1 MEMAHKVV
9 AKKMSLCP
17 KISIVIP
24 MYNVEKYIGDCME
37 SIARQGYESL
47 EVICVDDGSTDGSL
61 AVAEEWHK
69 QHPTLDLKILQQS
82 NKRQAAARNTA
93 FDIAKGEYVIMLDS
107 DDVLFDG
114 FLITLDKYISTS
126 EPDIVAYN
134 VVNWYPNSK
143 QQFDKNTTYSHP
155 AYRSFESG
163 KAFLDY
169 FVKLKHWGPTGMF
182 YIFKR
187 TMLNEYG
194 LRFMEGVYHEDD
206 LFIAQLCYC
215 AKAVVVVPELA
226 YCYRMREGSTMHN
239 QTIGNVMDK
248 FTVAFALERFFQEKQ
263 DINPITKS
271 IIFNVAA
278 NGVYSLKA
286 LRRRDLLTHEKWSLA
301 WRNAS
306 FKRRVKLLWRMWPI
320 LLKI

>member
-1 MEMAHKVV
+1 MEMAHKMV
-9 AKKMSLCP
+9 AKKMNACP

-24 MYNVEKYIGDCME
+24 MYNVEKYIGDCLE

-69 QHPTLDLKILQQS
+69 QHPRLDLKILQQS

-93 FDIAKGEYVIMLDS
+93 FDIAKGEYIIMLDS

-114 FLITLDKYISTS
+114 FLITLDKYIYTS
-126 EPDIVAYN
+126 APDIVAYN
-134 VVNWYPNSK
+134 VVNWYPNNK

-155 AYRSFESG
+155 SYRSFESG

-215 AKAVVVVPELA
+215 AKAVVVVPELE

-263 DINPITKS
+263 DINPITL
-271 IIFNVAA
+271 I
-278 NGVYSLKA
+278 
-286 LRRRDLLTHEKWSLA
+286 
-301 WRNAS
+301 
-306 FKRRVKLLWRMWPI
+306 
-320 LLKI
+320 

>member
-1 MEMAHKVV
+1 MSV
-9 AKKMSLCP
+9 AP

-24 MYNVEKYIGDCME
+24 MYNVQKYIVECLD
-37 SIARQGYESL
+37 SIVAQDYSDVEI
-47 EVICVDDGSTDGSL
+47 ICVDDGSTDDTL
-61 AVAEEWHK
+61 AITQKWKEE
-69 QHPTLDLKILQQS
+69 HPAVRMIILQQT
-82 NKRQAAARNTA
+82 NQRQAAARNYA
-93 FDIAKGEYVIMLDS
+93 FKHASGEYIIMLDS

-126 EPDIVAYN
+126 EPDIVSYN
-134 VVNWYPNSK
+134 VVNWYPNNK

-169 FVKLKHWGPTGMF
+169 FVKLKHLGPTGMF

-187 TMLNEYG
+187 TMLNEHG

-215 AKAVVVVPELA
+215 AKAVVVVPELE

-278 NGVYSLKA
+278 NGVYSSKA
-286 LRRRDLLTHEKWSLA
+286 LRRRDLLTHERWSLA

-320 LLKI
+320 LLKR

>member
-1 MEMAHKVV
+1 
-9 AKKMSLCP
+9 MSLCP

-24 MYNVEKYIGDCME
+24 MYNVEKYIGECLD

-82 NKRQAAARNTA
+82 NKRQAAARNAA
-93 FDIAKGEYVIMLDS
+93 FDVARGEYIIMLDS

-114 FLITLDKYISTS
+114 FLITLDKYIYTS

-134 VVNWYPNSK
+134 VVNWYPNNK

-187 TMLNEYG
+187 TMLAEYK

-206 LFIAQLCYC
+206 LFIVQLCYS
-215 AKAVVVVPELA
+215 AQMIVVAPELE
-226 YCYRMREGSTMHN
+226 YCYRMREGSTMHSQN
-239 QTIGNVMDK
+239 IGNVMDK
-248 FTVAFALERFFQEKQ
+248 FTVAFALEKFFLEKN

-278 NGVYSLKA
+278 NGIYSLKA
-286 LRRRDLLTHEKWSLA
+286 LGRKDLITSERWRLV
-301 WRNAS
+301 WRNAA
-306 FKRRVKLLWRMWPI
+306 FKRRVKLLWRMLPI
-320 LLKI
+320 LLKK

>member
-1 MEMAHKVV
+1 
-9 AKKMSLCP
+9 MSLCP

-24 MYNVEKYIGDCME
+24 MYNVEKYIGDCLE
-37 SIARQGYESL
+37 SIARQEYESL
-47 EVICVDDGSTDGSL
+47 EVICVDDGSTDESL
-61 AVAEEWHK
+61 AVAEEW
-69 QHPTLDLKILQQS
+69 QREHPALDLKILHQT
-82 NKRQAAARNTA
+82 NKRQAAARNAA
-93 FDIAKGEYVIMLDS
+93 FDVARGEYIIMLDS

-126 EPDIVAYN
+126 APDIVAYN
-134 VVNWYPNSK
+134 VVNWYPNCK
-143 QQFDKNTTYSHP
+143 QQYEKNITYSHP
-155 AYRSFESG
+155 VYRSFESG

-169 FVKLKHWGPTGMF
+169 FVNLKHWGPTGMF

-215 AKAVVVVPELA
+215 AKAVVVVPELE

-248 FTVAFALERFFQEKQ
+248 FTVAFALEKFFQDKH
-263 DINPITKS
+263 DINLVTKS
-271 IIFNVAA
+271 VVFNVAA

-286 LRRRDLLTHEKWSLA
+286 LERRDLLTRERWSLA

-306 FKRRVKLLWRMWPI
+306 FKRRVKLLWRIWY
-320 LLKI
+320 